1 MRIEFSSIFR
11 FWEINAIIETGN
23 YRIENPGATR
33 DVIVRF
39 DNPLPEKV
47 KIKAHSGVLDLAALL
62 DSYGGK
68 IIPNT
73 LPQPE

>member
-1 MRIEFSSIFR
+1 MRIKFKSVFR
-11 FWEINAIIETGN
+11 FWEVRDIIDTGN
-23 YRIENPGATR
+23 YVIENPGASH
-33 DVIVRF
+33 DVIVKF
-39 DNPLPEKV
+39 DEPLPEKV

-68 IIPNT
+68 IIPNQ